1 MPSIAIPRR
10 TVLLGAA
17 LGLSVPLLQACGGG
31 DDAAELPNVVQL
43 AQATPDLSILV
54 EAVVAAGLTD
64 TLSTS
69 TVTVFAPTNAA
80 FAALL
85 TELGISKQALLA
97 DKALLTQVLTFHVLG
112 SRVLRNE
119 VPLGKA
125 IEPLGDGFFK
135 VESDTALRITDGRN
149 RVAQITTTD
158 ILARNGVVH
167 LIDRVLLPAS
177 RDIVQLAQARPE
189 LSLLVEAVIAAGLD
203 PALQAPGPL
212 TVFAPTNAA
221 FDALPAGTVQTL
233 LKPENKAKLQAVLKF
248 HVLGAAVE
256 SSALAGKTLTS
267 PPTLQGGTLAIDGRN
282 GVTVAGAKVVAAD
295 IRASNGIIHVID
307 KVLLPAN

>member
-1 MPSIAIPRR
+1 MRTLRGALTALALATTAFVSPAMAGGMSHSSGHSAEAGTIVSIAASKPEFS
-10 TVLLGAA
+10 TLVAA
-17 LGLSVPLLQACGGG
+17 LKAADLAGALSG
-31 DDAAELPNVVQL
+31 
-43 AQATPDLSILV
+43 
-54 EAVVAAGLTD
+54 
-64 TLSTS
+64 
-69 TVTVFAPTNAA
+69 
-80 FAALL
+80 
-85 TELGISKQALLA
+85 
-97 DKALLTQVLTFHVLG
+97 
-112 SRVLRNE
+112 
-119 VPLGKA
+119 
-125 IEPLGDGFFK
+125 
-135 VESDTALRITDGRN
+135 
-149 RVAQITTTD
+149 
-158 ILARNGVVH
+158 
-167 LIDRVLLPAS
+167 
-177 RDIVQLAQARPE
+177 
-189 LSLLVEAVIAAGLD
+189 
-203 PALQAPGPL
+203 PGPF

>member
-1 MPSIAIPRR
+1 MRNLRGAM
-10 TVLLGAA
+10 TALVL
-17 LGLSVPLLQACGGG
+17 
-31 DDAAELPNVVQL
+31 
-43 AQATPDLSILV
+43 T
-54 EAVVAAGLTD
+54 T
-64 TLSTS
+64 
-69 TVTVFAPTNAA
+69 AA
-80 FAALL
+80 FVSPAMAGSKSHTSGHSTEAGTIVTIAA
-85 TELGISKQALLA
+85 SKPEFSTL
-97 DKALLTQVLTFHVLG
+97 V
-112 SRVLRNE
+112 
-119 VPLGKA
+119 
-125 IEPLGDGFFK
+125 
-135 VESDTALRITDGRN
+135 TALKAAD
-149 RVAQITTTD
+149 
-158 ILARNGVVH
+158 LAG
-167 LIDRVLLPAS
+167 A
-177 RDIVQLAQARPE
+177 
-189 LSLLVEAVIAAGLD
+189 LSG
-203 PALQAPGPL
+203 PGPF